1 MGPGQENGASH
12 RVLDDVIEEEGDHLE
27 SLRRCGSFY
36 SDLAQAPPSLL
47 ILLPRCFFPL
57 SSFLPTLGPLMPLR
71 DCFL

>member
-1 MGPGQENGASH
+1 MGPGRENGASR
-12 RVLDDVIEEEGDHLE
+12 RVLDDVIKEEGDHLG

-36 SDLAQAPPSLL
+36 SDLAQAPPSPL

-57 SSFLPTLGPLMPLR
+57 SFLPTLGPLMTLR